1 MVGISKEFM
10 DSWYETEILIEA
22 PPTRRPLFEDNDE
35 KPSNHRRSQRL
46 NPTKST
52 QNKSR
57 KIISVPS
64 ASSSGQKKTT
74 RSADTLSSSEPPIK
88 MRKLNGS
95 NKKDDQSVQ
104 NDNSIVIN
112 QTESTS
118 LLQSTN
124 RTMVCL
130 SRRETFSA
138 AHRLHNPELS
148 AAENRALYDKCNNEN
163 GHGHNYEVKVTL
175 RGPID
180 IKTGMVYNLADLK
193 MDMKS
198 ILDHLDHKNLDKEV
212 KFFKKNVSSVENI
225 AYFFLHALK
234 KRMTKPE
241 LLYKVKVKETENN
254 SASITC

>member
-1 MVGISKEFM
+1 MMGISKEFM

-22 PPTRRPLFEDNDE
+22 PPSERCLIENNE
-35 KPSNHRRSQRL
+35 EVPSTHRRSKRL
-46 NPTKST
+46 NHIKSS
-52 QNKSR
+52 QKKSR
-57 KIISVPS
+57 KAIKASS
-64 ASSSGQKKTT
+64 ASSSSLKRVT
-74 RSADTLSSSEPPIK
+74 RSTDALLSSEPSIK
-88 MRKLNGS
+88 LRKLKDS
-95 NKKDDQSVQ
+95 NKKDNRNVQ
-104 NDNSIVIN
+104 NETPIVIH
-112 QTESTS
+112 QEEITS
-118 LLQSTN
+118 SLQPTKRS
-124 RTMVCL
+124 MVCL

-138 AHRLHNPELS
+138 AHRLHNPDLS

-180 IKTGMVYNLADLK
+180 SKTGMVYNLADLK

-234 KRMTKPE
+234 KRMSKPE